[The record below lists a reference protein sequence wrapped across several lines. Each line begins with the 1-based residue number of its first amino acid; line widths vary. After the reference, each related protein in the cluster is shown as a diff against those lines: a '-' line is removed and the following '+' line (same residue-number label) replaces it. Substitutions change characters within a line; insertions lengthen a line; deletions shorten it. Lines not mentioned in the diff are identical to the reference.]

1 MDQIFGWNGFSFSV
15 RGFPQERK
23 VFWMYWVFLGVKFV
37 MELEWVSFEKEIGW
51 NGFFPQDAVKLALGQ
66 STKQRIFYSQFYFV
80 LEPLFYVDFIHRI
93 FVHFLSFFSHY

>member
-1 MDQIFGWNGFSFSV
+1 M
-15 RGFPQERK
+15 GFPS
-23 VFWMYWVFLGVKFV
+23 VFEVFLKSGRYFGCNRVFLGVKFV

-93 FVHFLSFFSHY
+93 FVHFLSFLSHY